1 MILNTKTIKLDINK
15 KMFETITAKQGD
27 TKSRFILFNLYD
39 GPIQFDLTGRT
50 VRVYGEKKDNTT
62 IFNDL
67 VITDAKKGYCTLE
80 LTNQMLA
87 VEGMNELELVIFEG
101 EKRLSTMPFILNV
114 IGSKYSEDAI
124 VSTNEFTA
132 LMNALKTVGDID
144 NKAEKKEVEKLSEQL
159 DNITFIPKRL
169 SVENDYT
176 NALKRC
182 IDLLDYD
189 NGGIITIPQ
198 GATINF
204 TEIEITKKNV
214 KILGGG
220 RLKGKII
227 LNSSDDQQFNFSIEN
242 VILSNTIPIEVKKG
256 RRFKINNCVFEN
268 CDKAIYIN
276 PSADAS
282 FHSIAMANIS
292 HNEFIEVNY
301 ALYGEKYSG
310 AIDLQVN
317 DFIFA
322 DNTINK
328 AYYSHIYLKEID
340 GIVIHNNTMFFPSY
354 DQLNNTK
361 EYNIFIGSGDWI
373 VISGNNLFESGYES
387 ILLENCKHPNISD
400 NNVAWCGQR
409 VPSSAI
415 KLKSSNNL
423 ESCFKITDNNI
434 SLSSLHGIEIE
445 KCKYGD
451 IKDNVISI
459 SLKNNPFYYGTT
471 DLSTLTHLGTYIIT
485 DLPISSLKI
494 NVDNNNLNVNS
505 CNLANY
511 IHFDPL
517 KIDIKTNDTIINCD
531 GYKQI
536 NLIQPSKT
544 LITNFTGAYNGYR
557 LLIMAFNSNSTLVYD
572 SNVMLLKDGINATI
586 PNGAT
591 IELEYY
597 AGKWY
602 ELSRS
607 FDTPYYYKYKCQDIT
622 ESQTYLDASNIE
634 NFNLLQPSASEIN
647 SIDGGVNGKEITVIA
662 FNNNTTINHS
672 DALRLK
678 GGINVSIP
686 YNGIMKFRYYAG
698 SWYEVSRSF

>member
-1 MILNTKTIKLDINK
+1 MPKENNK
-15 KMFETITAKQGD
+15 MQ
-27 TKSRFILFNLYD
+27 
-39 GPIQFDLTGRT
+39 
-50 VRVYGEKKDNTT
+50 V
-62 IFNDL
+62 
-67 VITDAKKGYCTLE
+67 
-80 LTNQMLA
+80 
-87 VEGMNELELVIFEG
+87 
-101 EKRLSTMPFILNV
+101 
-114 IGSKYSEDAI
+114 
-124 VSTNEFTA
+124 
-132 LMNALKTVGDID
+132 DID
-144 NKAEKKEVEKLSEQL
+144 NLLKQNVNDLSSIKELYRKLKEVEEKISQIKYIDSNLANKLKKEYENLKKIILDENVQAKLTDDIETINSQL

-182 IDLLDYD
+182 IDLLDDD

-276 PSADAS
+276 PSANAP

-301 ALYGEKYSG
+301 ALYGEKYSE

-387 ILLENCKHPNISD
+387 IFLKNCKHPNISD
-400 NNVAWCGQR
+400 NNIAWCGQR

-415 KLKSSNNL
+415 KLNSSNNL

-451 IKDNVISI
+451 IKDNVLSI

-471 DLSTLTHLGTYIIT
+471 DLSTLTHLGTYINS
-485 DLPISSLKI
+485 DLPMSSLKI
-494 NVDNNNLNVNS
+494 NVDNNNLNVKS
-505 CNLANY
+505 CNLTNY
-511 IHFDPL
+511 IDFEEL

-544 LITNFTGAYNGYR
+544 LITNFIGAYNGYR
-557 LLIMAFNSNSTLVYD
+557 LLLMSFNSNSTLVHD
-572 SNVMLLKDGINATI
+572 NDVMILKYGLNASI

-597 AGKWY
+597 SGRWY
-602 ELSRS
+602 EISRS
-607 FDTPYYYKYKCQDIT
+607 FDTPYYYKYSYQDIT
-622 ESQTYLDASNIE
+622 VTQTYLDASKIE
-634 NFNLLQPSASEIN
+634 NFNLVQPTASEIN
-647 SIDGGVNGKEITVIA
+647 TIIGGVNGKEITVIA
-662 FNNNTTINHS
+662 FNNNTTIKHS
-672 DALRLK
+672 NVLRLK
-678 GGINVSIP
+678 GETNVIIP
-686 YNGIMKFRYYAG
+686 NNGIMKFMYYGG
-698 SWYEVSRSF
+698 SWYEVTRNF